1 MNDVAP
7 SQDLIS
13 LAEDF
18 IAVKQEEMSRDLAE
32 KYLLSSDE
40 VSEIVS
46 SFLDDS
52 YGSAMARAEEIAK
65 REGLVL
71 LFIGRKDC
79 SICQRCLPVLE
90 DFVAE
95 HKDLEPVILEYSRP
109 EGLLYH
115 LIHRAKQGML
125 PLIAFIFRGKIMMK
139 TCGECATIHVYEEY
153 YRDMDQECRQNL
165 YVH

>member
-1 MNDVAP
+1 MNDIAP
-7 SQDLIS
+7 FLDLIS
-13 LAEDF
+13 LMEEF
-18 IAVKQEEMSRDLAE
+18 IAKKQDEMCRELAM
-32 KYLLSSDE
+32 KYLLSPDE

-46 SFLDDS
+46 AFLKDS
-52 YGSAMARAEEIAK
+52 YGPAMALAEEIEK

-79 SICQRCLPVLE
+79 TICQRCRPILE
-90 DFVAE
+90 KFIKE
-95 HKDLEPVILEYSRP
+95 HQELEPVILDYSQP

-115 LIHRAKQGML
+115 LIHREERGML

-139 TCGECATIHVYEEY
+139 TCGECAAEHFYEKC
-153 YRDMDQECRQNL
+153 YRDIREDCRQNL

>member
-1 MNDVAP
+1 MNDIAP
-7 SQDLIS
+7 SPDLIS
-13 LAEDF
+13 LAEEF
-18 IAVKQEEMSRDLAE
+18 IAKKQDEMSWELAE

-52 YGSAMARAEEIAK
+52 YGPAMDRAEEIAK
-65 REGLVL
+65 REGMVL

-79 SICQRCLPVLE
+79 TICQRCRPVLE
-90 DFVAE
+90 RFIIE
-95 HKDLEPVILEYSRP
+95 HRELEAVILDYSQP

-115 LIHRAKQGML
+115 LIHREERGML
-125 PLIAFIFRGKIMMK
+125 PLIAFVSRGKIMMK
-139 TCGECATIHVYEEY
+139 TCGECAAEQVYEKF
-153 YRDMDQECRQNL
+153 YRDIKEECRQNL